1 MNRALWQRNRTQRTL
16 LGAAQKRYDRLFEQ
30 VINHAG
36 QAGKN
41 QRKTVLVSI
50 GQARSILVSEHLL
63 IENGQRRQLLDR
75 CRLGLVNRKQ

>member
-1 MNRALWQRNRTQRTL
+1 MNRALWAKKSPQRTL
-16 LGAAQKRYDRLFEQ
+16 LGAAQKRYARLFEQ

-41 QRKTVLVSI
+41 QRKTALVAI